1 MSTAPNDG
9 QVFFA
14 AGPAV
19 PNSGVVAP
27 FAVPAMTRAD
37 ITLTSAQLKALNT
50 TAQTLAVAPP
60 AGFYINPIFA
70 VIRYNYGGTAYS
82 GSTGVMQLIVGT
94 AVLGPAILT
103 LSTTNI
109 AASASSL
116 ETISLTSVLSTAA
129 PVTSGYAAGA
139 LTVNFSSANAAAGT
153 GTVHISVYYTIEPT
167 T

>member
-1 MSTAPNDG
+1 MPTAPMDGQQFFAVAPAAPNPNSTAPL
-9 QVFFA
+9 A
-14 AGPAV
+14 AMGL
-19 PNSGVVAP
+19 
-27 FAVPAMTRAD
+27 TRAD
-37 ITLTSAQLKALNT
+37 LTITSAQLKTLFT
-50 TAQTLAVAPP
+50 TALTLAVAPP
-60 AGFYINPIFA
+60 TGFFINPVFA

-94 AVLGPAILT
+94 AVLAPAILT
-103 LSTTNI
+103 LSTANI

-129 PVTSGYAAGA
+129 PVTSGFAAGA

-153 GTVHISVYYTIEPT
+153 GTVHISVYYSIEPT

>member
-1 MSTAPNDG
+1 MPTAPNDG
-9 QVFFA
+9 QEYFA
-14 AGPAV
+14 LGPAA

-27 FAVPAMTRAD
+27 YAVPAMTRAD
-37 ITLTSAQLKALNT
+37 ITLTAAQLKALYT
-50 TAQTLAVAPP
+50 TPVTLAVAPP
-60 AGFYINPIFA
+60 TGFYINPIFA
-70 VIRYNYGGTAYS
+70 VIRYNYGGVAYG

-103 LSTTNI
+103 LSSTNI
-109 AASASSL
+109 AVTASSL

-139 LTVNFSSANAAAGT
+139 LTVNFSSANATSGT